1 MDAFMLKAALEMAME
16 DSAFSSALD
25 KADKLSLGESEDGT
39 ITLEAGD
46 ESVEISAEEL
56 LEGAQEER
64 EEEAETGKSSTLP
77 PPPAGKLSGVYAAA
91 MKPGALK

>member
-1 MDAFMLKAALEMAME
+1 MDAYMLKAALEMAME
-16 DSAFSSALD
+16 DAAFSAALD
-25 KADKLSLGESEDGT
+25 KADKLALSEAEDGT

-56 LEGAQEER
+56 MEEAQEER
-64 EEEAETGKSSTLP
+64 EEGAPSSLP

-91 MKPGALK
+91 MKPGGLK

>member
-1 MDAFMLKAALEMAME
+1 MDAYMVKAALEMAME

-25 KADKLSLGESEDGT
+25 KADKLALSEAEDGT

-56 LEGAQEER
+56 LEEAQEER
-64 EEEAETGKSSTLP
+64 EEGKPSTLP
-77 PPPAGKLSGVYAAA
+77 PPPAKAVGGIYAAA

>member
-16 DSAFSSALD
+16 DAAFSAALD
-25 KADKLSLGESEDGT
+25 KADKLALSEAEDGT

-56 LEGAQEER
+56 LEEAQEER
-64 EEEAETGKSSTLP
+64 EEGAPSSLP
-77 PPPAGKLSGVYAAA
+77 PPPAGKLSGAYAAA
-91 MKPGALK
+91 MKPGGLK

>member
-1 MDAFMLKAALEMAME
+1 MVKAALEMAME
-16 DSAFSSALD
+16 DAAFSAALD
-25 KADKLSLGESEDGT
+25 KADKLALSEAEDGT

-56 LEGAQEER
+56 MEEAQEER
-64 EEEAETGKSSTLP
+64 EEGKPSTLP
-77 PPPAGKLSGVYAAA
+77 PPPAKAVGGVYAAA

>member
-1 MDAFMLKAALEMAME
+1 MDAYMVKAALEMAME
-16 DSAFSSALD
+16 DAAFSSALD
-25 KADKLSLGESEDGT
+25 KADKLALSEAEDGT

-56 LEGAQEER
+56 MEEAQEER
-64 EEEAETGKSSTLP
+64 EEGKPSTLP
-77 PPPAGKLSGVYAAA
+77 PPPAKAVGGVYAAA

>member
-1 MDAFMLKAALEMAME
+1 MDAYMLKAALEMAME
-16 DSAFSSALD
+16 DAAFSAALD
-25 KADKLSLGESEDGT
+25 KADKLSLSEAEDGT

-56 LEGAQEER
+56 MEEAQEER
-64 EEEAETGKSSTLP
+64 EEGAPSTLP
-77 PPPAGKLSGVYAAA
+77 PPPAKAVGGVYAAA

>member
-1 MDAFMLKAALEMAME
+1 MDAYMVKAALEMAME
-16 DSAFSSALD
+16 DAAFSAALD
-25 KADKLSLGESEDGT
+25 KADKLALSEAEDGT

-56 LEGAQEER
+56 LEEAQEER
-64 EEEAETGKSSTLP
+64 EEGKPSTLP
-77 PPPAGKLSGVYAAA
+77 PPPAGKLSGAYAAA

>member
-16 DSAFSSALD
+16 DAAFSAALD
-25 KADKLSLGESEDGT
+25 KADKLALSEAEDGT

-56 LEGAQEER
+56 LEEAQEER
-64 EEEAETGKSSTLP
+64 EEGAPSSLP
-77 PPPAGKLSGVYAAA
+77 PPPAKAVGGIYAAA
-91 MKPGALK
+91 MKPGAIK

>member
-1 MDAFMLKAALEMAME
+1 MVKAALEMAME

-25 KADKLSLGESEDGT
+25 KADKLALSEAEDGT

-56 LEGAQEER
+56 LEEAQEER
-64 EEEAETGKSSTLP
+64 EEGKPSTLP
-77 PPPAGKLSGVYAAA
+77 PPPAKAVGGIYAAA

>member
-1 MDAFMLKAALEMAME
+1 MDAFMVKAALEMAME
-16 DSAFSSALD
+16 DEAFSSALD

-56 LEGAQEER
+56 MEEAQEER
-64 EEEAETGKSSTLP
+64 EEGAPSSLP
-77 PPPAGKLSGVYAAA
+77 PPPAKAVGGVYAAA
-91 MKPGALK
+91 MKPGGLK